1 MVFPLGSVVN
11 VAAIVA
17 GGAAG
22 LLMGSRMPE
31 RVRAA
36 VFTGLGLCVLVIGMQ
51 MALGTKN
58 PLVMVFSVVLGCITD
73 ELLRLEDGLAKLGDA
88 LKARFGSG
96 DARFTEGF
104 ITASVLF
111 CIGSMAILG
120 SFDEGLRGDHTIL
133 FTKSILDG
141 FASVAFAAA
150 MGLGVLFSALPVF
163 LYQAGLTELATV
175 LQPWLTDAMM
185 AELTATGGVLILGIG
200 VSILELRRIP
210 LTNFLP
216 ALLYAPLLAW
226 LAG

>member
-17 GGAAG
+17 GTVVG
-22 LLMGSRMPE
+22 LLVGGRMPE
-31 RVRAA
+31 RVRSI

-51 MALGTKN
+51 MGLATKN
-58 PLVMVFSVVLGCITD
+58 PLVMVFSVVLGAIAG
-73 ELLRLEDGLAKLGDA
+73 ELLRLEDRLASLGDR
-88 LKARFGSG
+88 LKARFGSS

-104 ITASVLF
+104 VTASVLF

-141 FASVAFAAA
+141 FAAVAFSAA
-150 MGLGVLFSALPVF
+150 LGVGVAFSCIPVF

-175 LQPWLTDAMM
+175 LQPWLTEAMM
-185 AELTATGGVLILGIG
+185 TELTATGGVLILGIG
-200 VSILELRRIP
+200 LNLMDIRRIP
-210 LTNFLP
+210 LTNLLP
-216 ALLYAPLLAW
+216 ALFFAPILARLL
-226 LAG
+226 G

>member
-17 GGAAG
+17 GGLVGLVAG
-22 LLMGSRMPE
+22 NRLPE
-31 RVRAA
+31 RVRSM

-51 MALGTKN
+51 MALTTAN
-58 PLVMVFSVVLGCITD
+58 PLIMVFSVVLGAITG
-73 ELLRLEDGLAKLGDA
+73 ELLRLEDKLDRMGCW
-88 LKARFGSG
+88 LKARSGSS
-96 DARFTEGF
+96 DTRFTEGF
-104 ITASVLF
+104 VTASALF
-111 CIGSMAILG
+111 CIGSMSILG
-120 SFDEGLRGDHTIL
+120 SFDEGLRGDHTVL

-150 MGLGVLFSALPVF
+150 LGVGVIFSCIPVF

-175 LQPWLTDAMM
+175 LQPWLTESMM
-185 AELTATGGVLILGIG
+185 TELVATGGVLILGIG

-210 LTNFLP
+210 LTNLLP
-216 ALLYAPLLAW
+216 ALAFAPLLAW

>member
-1 MVFPLGSVVN
+1 
-11 VAAIVA
+11 
-17 GGAAG
+17 
-22 LLMGSRMPE
+22 MPE

-58 PLVMVFSVVLGCITD
+58 PLVMVFSVVLGCITG
-73 ELLRLEDGLAKLGDA
+73 ELLRLEDALAKVGDA

-104 ITASVLF
+104 VSASVLF

-150 MGLGVLFSALPVF
+150 MGMGVLFSALPVF

-216 ALLYAPLLAW
+216 ALIYAPLLAW

>member
-17 GGAAG
+17 GGVAG

-31 RVRAA
+31 RMRAA

-58 PLVMVFSVVLGCITD
+58 PLVMVFSVVLGCITG
-73 ELLRLEDGLAKLGDA
+73 ELLRLEDGLAKLGDV

-104 ITASVLF
+104 VSASVLF

-175 LQPWLTDAMM
+175 LQPWLSDAMM

>member
-17 GGAAG
+17 GGLIGLVAG
-22 LLMGSRMPE
+22 GRLPE
-31 RVRAA
+31 RVRAI

-51 MALGTKN
+51 MALVTNN
-58 PLVMVFSVVLGCITD
+58 PLIMVFSVVLGCITG
-73 ELLRLEDGLAKLGDA
+73 EFLRLEDRLAGLGDW
-88 LKARFGSG
+88 LKARCGSS

-104 ITASVLF
+104 VTASVLF

-150 MGLGVLFSALPVF
+150 LGVGVIFSCIPVF

-175 LQPWLTDAMM
+175 LQPWLSPAMM
-185 AELTATGGVLILGIG
+185 TELTATGGVLILGIG
-200 VSILELRRIP
+200 VSLLELRRIP
-210 LTNFLP
+210 LTNLLP
-216 ALLYAPLLAW
+216 ALFYAPLLAW
-226 LAG
+226 LVG

>member
-17 GGAAG
+17 GGLVGLMAG
-22 LLMGSRMPE
+22 NRLPE
-31 RVRAA
+31 RMRSI

-51 MALGTKN
+51 MALATRN
-58 PLVMVFSVVLGCITD
+58 PLIMVFSVVLGCVTG
-73 ELLRLEDGLAKLGDA
+73 EFLRLEDRLAALGDR
-88 LKARFGSG
+88 LKARFGSS

-104 ITASVLF
+104 VSASVLF

-150 MGLGVLFSALPVF
+150 LGVGVLFSCLPVF
-163 LYQAGLTELATV
+163 IYQAGLTALATV
-175 LQPWLTDAMM
+175 LQPWLSQSMM
-185 AELTATGGVLILGIG
+185 TELTATGGVLILGIG
-200 VSILELRRIP
+200 VSVLELRRIP

-216 ALLYAPLLAW
+216 ALVFAPLLAW

>member
-51 MALGTKN
+51 MALGTNN
-58 PLVMVFSVVLGCITD
+58 PLVMVFSVVLGCITG

-104 ITASVLF
+104 VTASVLF

>member
-58 PLVMVFSVVLGCITD
+58 PLVMVFSVVLGCITG

-104 ITASVLF
+104 VTASVLF